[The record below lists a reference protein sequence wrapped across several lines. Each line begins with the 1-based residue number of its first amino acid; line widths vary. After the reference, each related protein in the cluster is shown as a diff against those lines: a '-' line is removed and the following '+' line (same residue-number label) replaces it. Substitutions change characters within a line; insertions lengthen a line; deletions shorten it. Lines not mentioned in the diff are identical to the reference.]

1 MQELFQT
8 EETQQA
14 NARLDPR
21 LDHGPV
27 KKKKTKKIALKD
39 IRGTIGKIW
48 IQAAD

>member
-27 KKKKTKKIALKD
+27 KKKKIALKD
-39 IRGTIGKIW
+39 IRGTTGKIW
-48 IQAAD
+48 MQAAY

>member
-27 KKKKTKKIALKD
+27 KKKKKIALKD

-48 IQAAD
+48 MQAAY